1 MISEENGLK
10 SSKGA
15 SSLCDS
21 LVEMTAELGEASGN
35 SHIGIRCNQ
44 YIKSS
49 RKDPP

>member
-1 MISEENGLK
+1 MISEENWLE

-15 SSLCDS
+15 SLCDS
-21 LVEMTAELGEASGN
+21 LVEMTAELGKASGN
-35 SHIGIRCNQ
+35 SHLGIRCNQ